1 MTMSE
6 RMSLEE
12 IRVGSVLQAT
22 LTRNTKPDAPF
33 PLCATHIGGLRAPKI
48 VLSADPRIP
57 AGVSCLVRVLAIH
70 HPDRP
75 DRGAIEVEWVGFPAL
90 SLPDV
95 WMEPAV
101 AKKLQVLL
109 EGGLNILL
117 DGPQGCGKTTLV
129 RALAQHLHMRFVFFN
144 CGAVV
149 EASDFLATLQLRCS
163 PSGAPV
169 TDFVQTEI
177 LDALLAAA
185 GSPQQR
191 YLLFLD
197 EFNRCQPSARNA
209 LMPALD
215 STRRV
220 YNPVESRFID
230 IPPNVQFVAAVN
242 RGRQYSGTFGI
253 DPAQLDR
260 FAPLSIGYPP
270 ADEEIRIL
278 SRRYP
283 RASPG
288 LVRRVV
294 EIANLVRGSA
304 ELSQGLSVRATE
316 EACLYLSHPLLARA
330 GELRE
335 ILKSS
340 FCGRFPGRFDDGA
353 SEAGIVY
360 EMVNKALA

>member
-1 MTMSE
+1 M
-6 RMSLEE
+6 
-12 IRVGSVLQAT
+12 I
-22 LTRNTKPDAPF
+22 
-33 PLCATHIGGLRAPKI
+33 
-48 VLSADPRIP
+48 
-57 AGVSCLVRVLAIH
+57 
-70 HPDRP
+70 
-75 DRGAIEVEWVGFPAL
+75 
-90 SLPDV
+90 
-95 WMEPAV
+95 

-129 RALAQHLHMRFVFFN
+129 RALAQHLRMRFVFFN

-149 EASDFLATLQLRCS
+149 EASDFLATLQLRSS
-163 PSGAPV
+163 PAGQPV

-177 LDALLAAA
+177 LEALLSASAA
-185 GSPQQR
+185 PEQHF
-191 YLLFLD
+191 LLFLD

-220 YNPVESRFID
+220 YNPVDNRFIE

-270 ADEEIRIL
+270 VEEEIRIL
-278 SRRYP
+278 TKRHP

-294 EIANLVRGSA
+294 EIANTVRGSPD
-304 ELSQGLSVRATE
+304 LGQGLSVRATE
-316 EACLYLSHPLLARA
+316 EACLYLSHPLLS
-330 GELRE
+330 GGDLRE

-340 FCGRFPGRFDDGA
+340 FCGRFPGRHDDGA

-360 EMVNKALA
+360 ELVNKALA

>member
-1 MTMSE
+1 
-6 RMSLEE
+6 
-12 IRVGSVLQAT
+12 
-22 LTRNTKPDAPF
+22 
-33 PLCATHIGGLRAPKI
+33 
-48 VLSADPRIP
+48 
-57 AGVSCLVRVLAIH
+57 
-70 HPDRP
+70 
-75 DRGAIEVEWVGFPAL
+75 
-90 SLPDV
+90 
-95 WMEPAV
+95 
-101 AKKLQVLL
+101 VLL
-109 EGGLNILL
+109 ESGMNILL

-129 RALAQHLHMRFVFFN
+129 RAIAEHLHMRFVFFN

-185 GSPQQR
+185 DAPQER

-197 EFNRCQPSARNA
+197 ELNRCQPSARNA

-220 YNPVESRFID
+220 YNPVKNQFIE

-242 RGRQYSGTFGI
+242 RGRQYSGTFSI

-260 FAPLSIGYPP
+260 FAPLSVGYPP
-270 ADEEIRIL
+270 VEEEIRIL
-278 SRRYP
+278 TKRYP
-283 RASPG
+283 KASPG

-294 EIANLVRGSA
+294 EIANDVRGSP
-304 ELSQGLSVRATE
+304 ELGQGLSVRATE
-316 EACLYLSHPLLARA
+316 EACLYLSHPLLSGA
-330 GELRE
+330 GDLRE

-340 FCGRFPGRFDDGA
+340 FCGRFPGRFDDPS

-360 EMVNKALA
+360 EIVHKAFA